1 MLSWNMSRLSDNRK
15 FKFLVPL
22 IVALVVV
29 SVAVVALYG
38 LVGTPNAPV
47 NEVQNDLQVNVGSGY
62 PGMVDMVSASIEKNQ
77 STLNTTINVKEPVT
91 ALGEQESA
99 QFDIIVILENG
110 EDVLQTYEL
119 RVDINSTGT
128 FGLVQD
134 VQTKTQHPLQL
145 QVDSTKLT
153 ITASL
158 AELKD
163 ATKAEWNI
171 YSTYEKIAGNEIIS
185 SAYDFIPDE
194 GLTTT
199 NFSTD

>member
-1 MLSWNMSRLSDNRK
+1 MSKLSNNRK

-22 IVALVVV
+22 IVALVLV
-29 SVAVVALYG
+29 SVAAVALSG
-38 LVGTPNAPV
+38 LIGTPNAQA
-47 NEVQNDLQVNVGSGY
+47 NEAQNDMQVNIGSDY

-77 STLNTTINVKEPVT
+77 NTLTTIINVKEPVT

-99 QFDIIVILENG
+99 QFDIIVILENK

-128 FGLVQD
+128 FALVQD
-134 VQTKTQHPLQL
+134 VQTKTQQPAQL
-145 QVDSTKLT
+145 QVEGNKLT
-153 ITASL
+153 IKAPLT
-158 AELKD
+158 ELND

-171 YSTYEKIAGNEIIS
+171 YSTYEKIEGNQIIS